1 MAQCIRSAVIGW
13 QEDSVSES
21 GVLITG
27 YNVHPPSRPHDRGPL
42 ARFLVRRVVRWLI
55 AAILLFA
62 LLSIPAFPELDR
74 VQRCL
79 EAEFFIIE
87 VDGQVYFEP
96 KRRFFAPLPAECS

>member
-1 MAQCIRSAVIGW
+1 MRSLRRPSSDS
-13 QEDSVSES
+13 QEEPITES

-27 YNVHPPSRPHDRGPL
+27 YNVHPPSTLGARGPL
-42 ARFLVRRVVRWLI
+42 GRYLVRCLVRWLV
-55 AAILLFA
+55 AALLLFA

-79 EAEFFIIE
+79 EAEFFIFE

-96 KRRFFAPLPAECS
+96 MPRFFAPLPPDCP